1 MKKLIAIL
9 ITLVLSAGSL
19 SISAFAD
26 EEIDEAAK
34 TDFTNFTT
42 ITTEG
47 IVDEPVEFQ
56 LLPDGYN
63 WYDTEHKGT
72 DMVIHYTTDVYE
84 DGVTYEKFCRVYL
97 PYGYDPDDKDTKYNV
112 LYFQHGNSGSPNELF
127 DHDMK
132 KLHPMNLLNNIFDPD
147 HQVVEPMI
155 IVCPTFYLEYD
166 EAEYVTP
173 SDNPAGDG
181 RFADED
187 STIAPNYYR
196 EVVEDLIPAVESQ
209 LNVYCEDFSE
219 EGIKATRDH
228 RAWAGYSRG
237 SLCTYYMFN
246 HDLEYFKY
254 WMPMSAPL
262 RLREEVGFD
271 AGVEGA
277 YAYLKEAIDAHP
289 DLDFFIYGTGGCD
302 KDAATKPGTKDIIPL
317 AINMGEEFAYYAQQ
331 TDTFS
336 FGNDPAVNNIFFCR
350 SEFMHND
357 LYMPYTLYNA
367 ATVLFK

>member
-1 MKKLIAIL
+1 
-9 ITLVLSAGSL
+9 
-19 SISAFAD
+19 
-26 EEIDEAAK
+26 
-34 TDFTNFTT
+34 
-42 ITTEG
+42 
-47 IVDEPVEFQ
+47 
-56 LLPDGYN
+56 
-63 WYDTEHKGT
+63 
-72 DMVIHYTTDVYE
+72 MVIHYTTDVYE

-132 KLHPMNLLNNIFDPD
+132 KLHPMNLLNNLFDPD
-147 HQVVEPMI
+147 HQAVDPMI

-173 SDNPAGDG
+173 GDNPAGDG
-181 RFADED
+181 RFANED
-187 STIAPNYYR
+187 SAIAPNYYR

-237 SLCTYYMFN
+237 SLCTYYMFY

-262 RLREEVGFD
+262 RMRNEVGFE
-271 AGVEGA
+271 AGV
-277 YAYLKEAIDAHP
+277 
-289 DLDFFIYGTGGCD
+289 
-302 KDAATKPGTKDIIPL
+302 
-317 AINMGEEFAYYAQQ
+317 EFAYYAQQ

-336 FGNDPAVNNIFFCR
+336 FGNDPAVNNIYFCR
-350 SEFMHND
+350 SEFLHND
-357 LYMPYTLYNA
+357 LYMPYSLYNA
-367 ATVLFK
+367 AKVLFQ

>member
-173 SDNPAGDG
+173 GDNPAGDG